1 MEASCPYHHKFTQAA
16 SRPAS
21 NDRQIYN
28 HPYTLLP
35 ENIYP
40 VQLDSATQIFFF
52 KHFPKMFSF
61 QTLSMYQHEDCKTL
75 GEMQP
80 CK

>member
-1 MEASCPYHHKFTQAA
+1 MEANHPYHHEFTRAA

-35 ENIYP
+35 ESIYP
-40 VQLDSATQIFFF
+40 VQLDSATQMFFF
-52 KHFPKMFSF
+52 SNTFQKSSF
-61 QTLSMYQHEDCKTL
+61 QTLSVYQYEDCKTL
-75 GEMQP
+75 GEM
-80 CK
+80 